1 MQIDLSNKL
10 TPSEIE
16 TITRQATAAGFD
28 SVEHY
33 IAAVVH
39 SLAAEDEQESTS
51 SPLSEEDLKQ
61 SLAECDAAMDDIKH
75 GRVLPLDESFKQI
88 RESLGNKIQ

>member
-1 MQIDLSNKL
+1 MQIDLTGKL
-10 TPSEIE
+10 TPTEIE

-33 IAAVVH
+33 VEAVVH
-39 SLAAEDEQESTS
+39 SLAAEAEQEAKSP
-51 SPLSEEDLKQ
+51 PLSEEDLKQ

-75 GRVLPLDESFKQI
+75 GRVYSEEEAFKKI
-88 RESLGNKIQ
+88 EKSLGYKIE